1 MTISVN
7 ALALPNQP
15 TYYQTL
21 IIVMKQKFTLC
32 MLPILL
38 FWSTALFAQTRDIS
52 GKVTQAENGTAL
64 PGVVVKVK
72 GSSTAVS
79 TNNDGEYALKI
90 PSGNVTLTFSYV
102 GFVTQEVAV
111 AAQTRI
117 DVALATSSQ
126 ELNEVVVTALG
137 IKREERSLAY
147 TAQSIKGP
155 ELTQNRQSNVVN
167 AIQGKVAGV
176 TISST
181 GGAPGQGARI
191 QIRGVNSIDPSRDNQ
206 PLFVIDG
213 IFMDNSTSSQGSGAY
228 GMSNRAVDINP
239 DDIESMNILRGGAAT
254 ALYGLRGANGV
265 VVITTK
271 SGRAGTIKID
281 YQGTFGLENVNT
293 MPELQNKFTQGWR
306 GVYSAEDFWPSWG
319 PTVAEGIAADATHPA
334 QLYNH
339 IKDAFQ
345 TGSQYRNGITV
356 SGGSEKMT
364 FLTSVSQLQHNG
376 ILPSTNFKNYQGRLN
391 TTFKPSEKFNAGTSI
406 SVNNS
411 GGRRYNAGRYI
422 EQLIYWSPRHDVN
435 DYLEENGTMRSYG
448 STTNPRYV
456 AESQHFKDDVMRFIG
471 SANASYQPFKWL
483 NLSYR
488 AGLDTYRDSRLMTAP
503 GAQGL
508 IGERLVEDNG
518 TDAFP
523 GMGLINNYS
532 DNFRSI
538 NSTFIASLT
547 HTIAKDLSGTL
558 RLGHD
563 LYDRKIYR
571 NSVEG
576 SNLTVYNWY
585 SLGNAKFL
593 TGNTYEE
600 DYRLMGIFGELS
612 LNYKDFLYLTLTGR
626 NDITSSLVQPNNS
639 FFYPSASLSYIFSD
653 HVKLP
658 EVISNAKFKFSYA
671 QIGKDAGAYS
681 TSRGFANYTGLPTG
695 YTGFTRPNLLG
706 DPNLK
711 PEFTDTYEGGFN
723 VKFFNGRV
731 GIDATY
737 YHSLSKDQI
746 INVPISST
754 TGYVTAAVNAG
765 TMRNKGIELTL
776 TGTPVKTDNFT
787 WETTLN
793 YSANRN
799 KIISLRSD
807 LSEINAASEHGYLNA
822 RVTMKLIP
830 GEAYGTL
837 YGTEYKRYFSPD
849 EIALDLDKS
858 TNASDPSRP
867 LLIGAN
873 GFPIIG
879 AAADQKRLG
888 NVQPDWIGGWNN
900 TFRYKDW
907 TLNFLFDARIGQDR
921 YNQLANYY
929 SAFGIAK
936 YTENRNEH
944 RVFAGLLA
952 DGTPNTREVWLG
964 QGIDPATNIDYGDGF
979 YRLVHRGVS
988 ETFVEDASWVRLR
1001 SLSVGYSLPKKWLTK
1016 SFVKNVNMSVTGNNL
1031 ILWTKYDGFDPESST
1046 TNSGSN
1052 IEGFA
1057 GMTYPAV
1064 RSFLFSLNVGF

>member
-1 MTISVN
+1 M
-7 ALALPNQP
+7 LMKRKF
-15 TYYQTL
+15 TL
-21 IIVMKQKFTLC
+21 II
-32 MLPILL
+32 LPILF
-38 FWSTALFAQTRDIS
+38 FWATATMAQTKVVS
-52 GKVTQAENGTAL
+52 GKVTQAENGASL
-64 PGVVVKVK
+64 PGVVVKVG

-79 TNNDGEYALKI
+79 TNNNGDYTITVPAA
-90 PSGNVTLTFSYV
+90 NATLTFSYI
-102 GFVTQEVAV
+102 GFVTKSVPVGTQS
-111 AAQTRI
+111 TI
-117 DVALATSSQ
+117 NVALATDSQ
-126 ELNEVVVTALG
+126 QLNEVVVTALG
-137 IKREERSLAY
+137 IKRDPRSLAY
-147 TAQSIKGP
+147 TTQPVSGA

-167 AIQGKVAGV
+167 ALQGKVAGV
-176 TISST
+176 AISST

-191 QIRGVNSIDPSRDNQ
+191 QIRGVNSIDPGRDNQ

-281 YQGTFGLENVNT
+281 YQGTFGFENVNT
-293 MPELQNKFTQGWR
+293 MPEIQNKFTQGWR
-306 GVYSAEDFWPSWG
+306 GVYNPEDFWPSFG
-319 PTVAEGIAADATHPA
+319 PTVAEAIAIDPTHPA

-339 IKDAFQ
+339 MKDAFQ

-391 TTFKPSEKFNAGTSI
+391 TTFKPSDKFNAGASI
-406 SVNNS
+406 NVNNS

-435 DYLEENGTMRSYG
+435 DYLEDNGTMRAYG
-448 STTNPRYV
+448 ATTNPRYQ
-456 AESQHFKDDVMRFIG
+456 AESQHFTDDVMRFIG
-471 SANASYQPFKWL
+471 SANASYQPTKWL
-483 NLSYR
+483 NLTYR
-488 AGLDTYRDSRLMTAP
+488 AGIDTYRDSRLMTAP
-503 GAQGL
+503 GSQGL
-508 IGERLVEDNG
+508 VGERLVEDNG

-523 GMGLINNYS
+523 GMGLINNYN

-547 HTIAKDLSGTL
+547 HTIAKDFTGTL

-571 NSVEG
+571 NAVEG
-576 SNLTVYNWY
+576 SNLTVFDWY

-593 TGNTYEE
+593 TANTYEE

-612 LNYKDFLYLTLTGR
+612 LNYKDYLYLTLTGR
-626 NDITSSLVQPNNS
+626 NDITSSLLSPNNS
-639 FFYPSASLSYIFSD
+639 FFYPSASLSYIVSD
-653 HVKLP
+653 HLKLP
-658 EVISNAKFKFSYA
+658 EVISDAKFRFSYA
-671 QIGKDAGAYS
+671 RIGKDANAYS

-695 YTGFTRPNLLG
+695 YTGFTRPALLG
-706 DPNLK
+706 DPTLK

-723 VKFFNGRV
+723 LKFFKGRI
-731 GIDATY
+731 GIDANY
-737 YHSLSKDQI
+737 YHSLSQDQI
-746 INVPISST
+746 ISVPISST

-765 TMRNKGIELTL
+765 SMRNKGIEITL
-776 TGTPVKTDNFT
+776 SGTPVKTENFS

-807 LSEINAASEHGYLNA
+807 LTEINAASEHGYLNA
-822 RVTMKLIP
+822 RVTMKLVP

-837 YGTEYKRYFSPD
+837 YGTEYKRYFSPA
-849 EIALDLDKS
+849 EIAAGLDK
-858 TNASDPSRP
+858 TTQASDPSRP

-879 AAADQKRLG
+879 AAADQKKLG
-888 NVQPDWIGGWNN
+888 NVQPNWIGGWNN
-900 TFRYKDW
+900 TFRYKDV
-907 TLNFLFDARIGQDR
+907 TLNLLFDARIGQER

-929 SAFGIAK
+929 TAFGIAK
-936 YTENRNEH
+936 DTENRTQH
-944 RVFAGLLA
+944 RVFEGVLA

-964 QGIDPATNIDYGDGF
+964 QGIDPTSGVDYGDGY
-979 YRLVHRGVS
+979 YRLVNRGVS
-988 ETFVEDASWVRLR
+988 EPFVQNASWVRLR
-1001 SLSVGYSLPKKWLTK
+1001 SLSLGYALPKKWLTK
-1016 SFVKNVNMSVTGNNL
+1016 GFVKNVNMSVTGNNL
-1031 ILWTKYDGFDPESST
+1031 FLWTDYDGFDPESST